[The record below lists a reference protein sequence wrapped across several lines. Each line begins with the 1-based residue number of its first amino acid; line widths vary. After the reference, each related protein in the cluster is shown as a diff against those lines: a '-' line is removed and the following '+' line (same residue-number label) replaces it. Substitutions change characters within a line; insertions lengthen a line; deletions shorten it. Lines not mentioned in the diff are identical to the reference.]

1 MNSITKTF
9 KLLELIFIILFAF
22 QLLLALFFYI
32 LRDMQIIE
40 FDFFDYEYLPIILLI
55 INTTCILFAKYIFT
69 ARNQIDI
76 KLSINQKLTK
86 YRDLS
91 LIIIVILDFAN
102 VTNLIFFL
110 LTGSQTYLLVAI
122 LVLILYT
129 VYRPV
134 KEKFINT
141 TLTPEEKSHSKI
153 I

>member
-22 QLLLALFFYI
+22 QLLLALFFYF

-91 LIIIVILDFAN
+91 LIKIVILDFAN

-141 TLTPEEKSHSKI
+141 TLTPEEKSQF
-153 I
+153 

>member
-32 LRDMQIIE
+32 LHDMQIIE

-86 YRDLS
+86 YRYLS

-141 TLTPEEKSHSKI
+141 TLTPEEKSQF
-153 I
+153 

>member
-9 KLLELIFIILFAF
+9 KLLEQIFIILFAF

-32 LRDMQIIE
+32 FRDMQIIE

-141 TLTPEEKSHSKI
+141 TLTLEEKSQF
-153 I
+153 

>member
-9 KLLELIFIILFAF
+9 KLLEQIFIILFAF
-22 QLLLALFFYI
+22 QLLLALFFYF

-141 TLTPEEKSHSKI
+141 TLTPKEKSQF
-153 I
+153 